1 MGTQKIIGT
10 ECCYIFGAA
19 PISDYEYISIKPLSG
34 DYVICADGGYRH
46 ARALGIKADAVIGD
60 FDSSDKPEDEF
71 VIEYPSK
78 KDDTD
83 TMLAVKTGL
92 AAGYKRFKIY
102 GALGGRFD
110 HSVANV
116 SALFYLNMHGAKGAL
131 IDDKNI
137 VYSLCGESSIII
149 PKQNESKI
157 SLLPFS
163 DRVTGITS
171 ENLVYPL
178 NNAVLTNSFPLGV
191 SNDFAGMSAKISIKS
206 GSMIIVVSKD

>member
-1 MGTQKIIGT
+1 MGTQKMNGSG
-10 ECCYIFGAA
+10 CCYIFGAA
-19 PISDYEYISIKPLSG
+19 HISDYGYITIKPKST

-46 ARALGIKADAVIGD
+46 TRAIGIQADAVIGD
-60 FDSSDKPEDEF
+60 FDSSDKPENEF
-71 VIEYPSK
+71 VVEYPSK

-110 HSVANV
+110 HSVANI
-116 SALFYLNMHGAKGAL
+116 SALFYLNMHDASGEL
-131 IDDKNI
+131 IDEKNI
-137 VYSLCGESSIII
+137 VYSLCGESGITI
-149 PKQNESKI
+149 PKRSGFKI

-163 DRVTGITS
+163 DRVTGVS
-171 ENLVYPL
+171 VENLVYPL
-178 NNAVLTNSFPLGV
+178 NDAVLTNSFPLGV
-191 SNDFAGMSAKISIKS
+191 SNEFAGLSAKISIKS